1 VVCISLERISNGHLC
16 DFCKIDS
23 FERGGPL
30 FLTLERAI
38 KKIEQDRS
46 RGELKKAKE
55 RALDALKKWP
65 DSFEL
70 AVIAVNCCIE
80 SGDSAQA
87 TSILKGMLRQHPS
100 KKKAILELADSA
112 YRTTFNPIIG
122 SFLIELLIR
131 SKEIETVEDI
141 LRRSSDEFISDLLRR
156 SETRAEGLK
165 QQGSSQ
171 AVFENNILLALCY
184 IESKK
189 EENAI
194 APLLEV
200 LKSSSTDLEMVG
212 NLLVKIEQIHPENPL
227 VKYALGLVSIKL
239 NRPRKALPRLFQS
252 LKHKDAPV
260 EEILEAV
267 EGINDNIPELKLI
280 KGELLILKQETQE
293 GCNLIRDYFKE
304 LLSTD
309 ESSGLI
315 EEGEL
320 PREEKIEFAISRV
333 SGLLTRYP
341 ISKELTFLYADMKR
355 TSGEIKE
362 GIAALEV
369 LYNLNPE
376 SSEDI
381 VSWLEMDDEA
391 LICAP
396 AKKLLAKIYIAE
408 RKLKEAIRSAKMA
421 ADMDP
426 STVPELIKTVEEA
439 MESLDE
445 PDPLF
450 NYLLALLA
458 SKAKDKERA
467 EELLSKLIENEALDK
482 DELFELA
489 REIMT
494 NCGISVNG
502 ASSEIEAC
510 FSFGKPMDALPHLVS
525 LYREAPEEHESI
537 ATSLR
542 ELANEKEEYWQ
553 YISQLIEALAKE
565 EQLSIPMK
573 YLLAESHLMTGQ
585 VERAVFEFDQ
595 LTMINEDIKFKLV
608 ELYGKA
614 AQRYPDNATLQL
626 ALYHLNLEME
636 LYSDAAHYLCR
647 TLELD
652 PGQIKD
658 ILLRFEKLTAL
669 DPTNH
674 LIWEEMLKT
683 ALNLKHTS
691 LASDILKKALEKLPE
706 EDSSALHIY
715 GAKIYLL
722 SGKLEESLRCLA
734 VSLSSPK
741 ADLISIRDELLK
753 LSSIAP
759 SNPEVHFLLGETLLK
774 LDDEEGSIESYRACI
789 KLSSAYIEH
798 VTEKLKELLPLSSKP
813 YTISKLLG
821 EIYISSGK
829 KAEGIQYLIEAQKG
843 PEEHIKNLTPLLL
856 KLATE
861 NNEETFSLLYARNL
875 ALEGKLDESVEVL
888 EKIHS
893 DGTNNLQWVTQTL
906 NEIIQ
911 RNRNHAG
918 ANRLLARIYLDSGQI
933 SSALD
938 TVVAM
943 LADGEHSPDTLV
955 SFAGEFFDRFKEN
968 TAFLIPLAH
977 LKAKSNALKDA
988 LELYRKALSINH
1000 EEWEKI
1006 FEHLSNIQWDDET
1019 EMEIKL
1025 LKIDC
1030 LLEGNSIS
1038 RAVEE
1043 VCSTDRELFEDISP
1057 IVERINK
1064 LIELT
1069 TERKLFSFACTL
1081 LAERGMIEEAFSIAE
1096 KGFISIPD
1104 QELTGFRIEIAEILS
1119 RKGYNEESRKILEE
1133 LLTRSENKWEV
1144 YKLIEDNFDSFAE
1157 SEIERAIKKA
1167 KDNPLTREE
1176 AREAINLA
1184 LEASMIEEAL
1194 ELIERSQLSENERLY
1209 HRARA
1214 YLIEDRPFDCL
1225 ILLSSVDKQQVEDSE
1240 LLKELL
1246 YMEGIAGEM
1255 VSDFGRAFTSFSTI
1269 ISKFGDFRDTRSRA
1283 NKNYTQF
1290 IEGTSGIKTLTKC
1303 GTL

>member
-1 VVCISLERISNGHLC
+1 VVCISLERISNGHLN
-16 DFCKIDS
+16 DFCKIES
-23 FERGGPL
+23 FERGVLL

-38 KKIEQDRS
+38 KKIEQERS
-46 RGELKKAKE
+46 RGELKKAME

-70 AVIAVNCCIE
+70 ASIAVNCCID

-131 SKEIETVEDI
+131 SKDIESVEEI
-141 LRRSSDEFISDLLRR
+141 LRRSSDEFISDLIRR

-165 QQGSSQ
+165 QQGSAQ
-171 AVFENNILLALCY
+171 AIFENNILLALLY
-184 IESKK
+184 IESQK

-194 APLLEV
+194 PPLLEV
-200 LKSSSTDLEMVG
+200 LKSPSVDLEMAG
-212 NLLVKIEQIHPENPL
+212 NLLIKIEQAHPGNPL

-252 LKHKDAPV
+252 LKHEDAPV

-267 EGINDNIPELKLI
+267 EAINDDIPELKLL
-280 KGELLILKQETQE
+280 KGELLILKQRIQE
-293 GCNLIRDYFKE
+293 GCNLIRDYIKNLISPIE
-304 LLSTD
+304 PQ
-309 ESSGLI
+309 GLM
-315 EEGEL
+315 EEGEP
-320 PREEKIEFAISRV
+320 PREEKINFAISRV
-333 SGLLTRYP
+333 SGLLSKFP
-341 ISKELTFLYADMKR
+341 ESKEIALLYADMKK

-376 SSEDI
+376 SSEEI
-381 VSWLEMDDEA
+381 VNWLEMDDEV

-408 RKLKEAIRSAKMA
+408 KKLRDAIRSARMA
-421 ADMDP
+421 IDMDP
-426 STVPELIKTVEEA
+426 STVPELIKTVEET
-439 MESLDE
+439 MEGLDE

-450 NYLLALLA
+450 YYFLALLA

-467 EELLSKLIENEALDK
+467 EELLSKLIEEEALEK

-489 REIMT
+489 RDIMT

-502 ASSEIEAC
+502 ASSAIEAC
-510 FSFGKPMDALPHLVS
+510 FSFGKPMDALPHLIS

-553 YISQLIEALAKE
+553 YISQLIEALSKE
-565 EQLSIPMK
+565 EQLSPPMK

-585 VERAVFEFDQ
+585 VERAIFEFDQ
-595 LTMINEDIKFKLV
+595 LTMMNEDIKFKLV

-614 AQRYPDNATLQL
+614 AQKYSENATLQL
-626 ALYHLNLEME
+626 ALYHLNLDME

-658 ILLRFEKLTAL
+658 IVLRFEKLTAL

-715 GAKIYLL
+715 GAKIYSL

-741 ADLISIRDELLK
+741 ADLISIKDELLK
-753 LSSIAP
+753 LRSIAP

-789 KLSSAYIEH
+789 KLSPAYIDH

-829 KAEGIQYLIEAQKG
+829 KDEGIQYLIEAQKG
-843 PEEHIKNLTPLLL
+843 PEEHIKNLTPLLS
-856 KLATE
+856 KLSTE
-861 NNEETFSLLYARNL
+861 NSDETFSLLYARNL
-875 ALEGKLDESVEVL
+875 ALEGKLNESVEVL
-888 EKIHS
+888 EKLHS
-893 DGTNNLQWVTQTL
+893 KGTNNLQWITQIL

-918 ANRLLARIYLDSGQI
+918 ANRLLTKIYLDSGQT
-933 SSALD
+933 SSALAS
-938 TVVAM
+938 VVAM
-943 LADGEHSPDTLV
+943 LEDSEQSPDTLV
-955 SFAGEFFDRFKEN
+955 SLAEEFFDVFKEN
-968 TAFLIPLAH
+968 TTFIIPLAH
-977 LKAKSNALKDA
+977 LEAKRNERKVALQLFREA
-988 LELYRKALSINH
+988 LRINQQ
-1000 EEWEKI
+1000 EWEKI
-1006 FEHLSNIQWDDET
+1006 FDHLSQIQWDKET
-1019 EMEIKL
+1019 ENEAKL

-1030 LLEGNSIS
+1030 LLAGNSTS
-1038 RAVEE
+1038 RAVDE
-1043 VCSTDRELFEDISP
+1043 VCSTKWEIFDDISP
-1057 IVERINK
+1057 VIERIKK
-1064 LIELT
+1064 LMEST
-1069 TERKLFSFACTL
+1069 TERKLFSFTCKL
-1081 LAERGMIEEAFSIAE
+1081 LAERGMLEEVLSIAE
-1096 KGFISIPD
+1096 KGFHSLSG
-1104 QELTGFRIEIAEILS
+1104 QELTDFRIEIAETLS
-1119 RKGYNEESRKILEE
+1119 RKGYHEESRKILEE
-1133 LLTRSENKWEV
+1133 VLNQAENKWEI
-1144 YKLIEDNFDSFAE
+1144 YRLIESNFRSFTDSE
-1157 SEIERAIKKA
+1157 LERAIEKA
-1167 KDNPLTREE
+1167 KENTLSKEE
-1176 AREAINLA
+1176 AHEAIELA
-1184 LEASMIEEAL
+1184 LEASRIEEAL
-1194 ELIERSQLSENERLY
+1194 ALIERAQLNENEKLYLRARTYLSE
-1209 HRARA
+1209 
-1214 YLIEDRPFDCL
+1214 DKPFDCL
-1225 ILLSSVDKQQVEDSE
+1225 ILLSSVDKQQIENPE
-1240 LLKELL
+1240 LAKELL

-1255 VSDFGRAFTSFSTI
+1255 VSDFGRAYTSFSTI
-1269 ISKFGDFRDTRSRA
+1269 ISKFGDFRDARSRA

-1290 IEGTSGIKTLTKC
+1290 IEGASGIKILTKC